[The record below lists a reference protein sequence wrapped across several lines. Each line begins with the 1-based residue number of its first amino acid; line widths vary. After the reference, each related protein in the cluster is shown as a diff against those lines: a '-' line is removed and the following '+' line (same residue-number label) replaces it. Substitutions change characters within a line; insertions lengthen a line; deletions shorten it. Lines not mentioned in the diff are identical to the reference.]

1 MHPYMAFIDITKAFD
16 LVSRR
21 GLLKILKKI
30 GCAPRLLNIIA
41 PFTKTRTAKQDSKVQ
56 HQKHSLSAA
65 LLNRDVLIPT
75 LKIWNLIITASPV
88 CVQQLR

>member
-41 PFTKTRTAKQDSKVQ
+41 PFTKTRTAKVQ